1 MSRYIKSSHL
11 RHDTFHSVV
20 VYNLALLS
28 LTWYGLVGLR
38 LCQHPPDR
46 VGLFQTGPSFLW
58 RAFVHLVIR
67 SDDHTTKKRSSRFIK
82 TCSSVVHPQLKQSSQ
97 YIKTCSSG
105 TYRSGMLILSGTP
118 SRLSTRNSPAYVL
131 RTTSGASR
139 GCRRLCVKVVI
150 LLIHLVVWITKRH
163 CSKETLLLIIIENNK

>member
-1 MSRYIKSSHL
+1 MFSLPSIFRHSPGLVALAFCKMSRYIKSSHL

-38 LCQHPPDR
+38 LCQHPSNR

-67 SDDHTTKKRSSRFIK
+67 SVDHTTKKRSSRFIK
-82 TCSSVVHPQLKQSSQ
+82 NLFLGNISLRDVDLLRHPQK
-97 YIKTCSSG
+97 IVNPE
-105 TYRSGMLILSGTP
+105 LSGIRAP
-118 SRLSTRNSPAYVL
+118 HYV
-131 RTTSGASR
+131 
-139 GCRRLCVKVVI
+139 GCVPWLQRISHPFGCM
-150 LLIHLVVWITKRH
+150 
-163 CSKETLLLIIIENNK
+163 NNKTSLL

>member
-1 MSRYIKSSHL
+1 MFSLPSIFRHSPGLVALAFCKMSRYIKSSHL

-38 LCQHPPDR
+38 LCQHPPYR
-46 VGLFQTGPSFLW
+46 VGLFQTGPTFLW

-67 SDDHTTKKRSSRFIK
+67 SVDHTTKKRSSRFIK
-82 TCSSVVHPQLKQSSQ
+82 TCSS
-97 YIKTCSSG
+97 G
-105 TYRSGMLILSGTP
+105 TYRSGMLIFSGTP
-118 SRLSTRNSPAYVL
+118 RRLSTRNSPAYVL

-139 GCRRLCVKVVI
+139 GCRGLCVKEVI
-150 LLIHLVVWITKRH
+150 LLIHLVV
-163 CSKETLLLIIIENNK
+163 